1 MLHDDRQA
9 SQFLFVCVIYNIYI
23 YMYKI
28 YTCNFFFY
36 SANLASSF

>member
-9 SQFLFVCVIYNIYI
+9 SQFLFVCVIYNIIYI
-23 YMYKI
+23 RYI
-28 YTCNFFFY
+28 HVNFFY